1 MRANFLEHIKKV
13 EDGRIPGM
21 TTYPLDEV
29 LLTVLVGLLCRM
41 EDFDEIA
48 MFGEEQ
54 LAWLRKTLPF
64 AQGVAPAQTLRR
76 ALRALDPKAL
86 AAAFASWVASL
97 HAQISGEHPGVI
109 AIDGK
114 TLRGS
119 KRDKSGAGALHI
131 VSAYAHEAGLV
142 LAARAVEGKS
152 NEITA
157 IPELL
162 DMLAIA
168 GAVVT
173 IDAMGTQKTIAAK
186 IIGKE
191 ADYVLALKEN
201 QGSLHA
207 DVVEFFADPALAES
221 CEARESVDAGH
232 GRIELR
238 RSRVADASWL
248 AERHPQW
255 AALRSIAEITRVQM
269 DKKTGAV
276 SKETRF
282 YIASLPPDP
291 AQLLSAARQHWSI
304 ENNLHWTLDVT
315 FREDE
320 CRIRKDHSA
329 ENLATL
335 RHAAL
340 NILKREP
347 TNLPIKR
354 KRVKAAINPD
364 FRAALLKC

>member
-1 MRANFLEHIKKV
+1 
-13 EDGRIPGM
+13 
-21 TTYPLDEV
+21 
-29 LLTVLVGLLCRM
+29 
-41 EDFDEIA
+41 
-48 MFGEEQ
+48 
-54 LAWLRKTLPF
+54 
-64 AQGVAPAQTLRR
+64 
-76 ALRALDPKAL
+76 
-86 AAAFASWVASL
+86 
-97 HAQISGEHPGVI
+97 
-109 AIDGK
+109 
-114 TLRGS
+114 
-119 KRDKSGAGALHI
+119 
-131 VSAYAHEAGLV
+131 
-142 LAARAVEGKS
+142 
-152 NEITA
+152 
-157 IPELL
+157 
-162 DMLAIA
+162 MLAIA